1 MLRQRSAPTAIKRG
15 HSWSV
20 PGRAKFNQ
28 SSVIARRN
36 ERFNFQLAYGMAH
49 LLGTAGSRFFT
60 LDHPRLS
67 NDHR

>member
-1 MLRQRSAPTAIKRG
+1 MLRQRSALTAGKRG
-15 HSWSV
+15 PSWSV

-36 ERFNFQLAYGMAH
+36 ERFNFQLVYGMAH
-49 LLGTAGSRFFT
+49 LLGTAGSLA
-60 LDHPRLS
+60 LDYARLS